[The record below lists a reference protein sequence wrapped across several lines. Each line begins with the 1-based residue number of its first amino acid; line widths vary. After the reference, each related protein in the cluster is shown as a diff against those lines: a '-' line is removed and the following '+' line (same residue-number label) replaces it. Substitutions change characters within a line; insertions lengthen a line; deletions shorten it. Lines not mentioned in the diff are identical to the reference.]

1 MKLLF
6 DQDYAQKVAMKE
18 YGKEQAKLG
27 EEKGAIKGTIE
38 TCQDFGASVSA
49 VIHRLVAKFGL
60 THDEA
65 ENYVHEF
72 WKS

>member
-27 EEKGAIKGTIE
+27 VIKGTIE

-49 VIHRLVAKFGL
+49 VIHRLVAKFGI

-65 ENYVHEF
+65 ESYVQEF